1 MMSMMMKK
9 LMSREENYQ
18 QSYHLHHS
26 KVQHHL
32 PPLDPAEVLNHSVVG
47 MNTVK
52 MCKNMSFR

>member
-1 MMSMMMKK
+1 MSMMMKK

-47 MNTVK
+47 
-52 MCKNMSFR
+52 R